1 MIKGSII
8 LKDGQEINFD
18 LFEDIAPITVSNFIN
33 LAKNNFYNNLIF
45 HRVIKNFMIQAGA
58 YYIEDGV
65 IRQKEADSIIGEFS
79 NNGIVNPL
87 KHELGILSM
96 ARTNEKNSASS
107 QFFICIDNCSHLD
120 GQYAAFGKVSDE
132 KSLKVLK
139 SISLVKTTFINYMFA
154 DFPVK
159 PIIIEKIIIKE

>member
-1 MIKGSII
+1 
-8 LKDGQEINFD
+8 
-18 LFEDIAPITVSNFIN
+18 
-33 LAKNNFYNNLIF
+33 
-45 HRVIKNFMIQAGA
+45 MIQAGA

-65 IRQKEADSIIGEFS
+65 IRQKKADSIIGEFS

-120 GQYAAFGKVSDE
+120 GQYAAFGKS
-132 KSLKVLK
+132 K
-139 SISLVKTTFINYMFA
+139 
-154 DFPVK
+154 
-159 PIIIEKIIIKE
+159 

>member
-18 LFEDIAPITVSNFIN
+18 LFEDIAPITVFNFIN

>member
-45 HRVIKNFMIQAGA
+45 HRVINNFMIQAGA

>member
-33 LAKNNFYNNLIF
+33 LAKNNFYNILIF

-65 IRQKEADSIIGEFS
+65 IRQKKADSIIGEFS

>member
-33 LAKNNFYNNLIF
+33 LAKNNFYNNLIIQ
-45 HRVIKNFMIQAGA
+45 RVIKNFMIQAVA

-65 IRQKEADSIIGEFS
+65 IRQKKADSIIGEFS